1 MRSPI
6 AIALFLI
13 VIVSTLLIT
22 RWAARRTHSRSE
34 FYAAGSSITGTQNGL
49 AIAGDFMSASTI
61 LGVAGLAFMGN
72 SDAVLY
78 IVAPLLGFTVMLLF
92 IAEPLRNLGRYTVP
106 EVVALRFPGRGVR
119 GFTAAA
125 ALVVT
130 IFYLIAQMVGA
141 GALIE
146 ILLGVPYSLAVVAV
160 ATLMMLYVAFGGM
173 LATTWVQITKAV
185 VLIIGVVLMMI
196 LTFYRVD
203 FDVASLYSIARSQ
216 MDTVFT
222 GNRTGALNS
231 LYSTLSLGLAL
242 SLGVC
247 GLPHVLM
254 RFFTVPDARQARRSI
269 IVAMVLIAVVFLI
282 VLFVLSYAAI
292 AFVYGK
298 PEFFDDAGVL
308 RGGANMAV
316 VHLSRLLGGD
326 VLMGIVSAVT
336 FATILAVVAGLTM
349 ASAGAL
355 AHDLYA
361 QVFRRGNASEKE
373 ELRVFRLA
381 TLAVTVV
388 AALLGVAFKGTN
400 ISFLVSLAFSV
411 AASANFPVLLLALYW
426 RGLTRRGVLIGGA
439 VGLIGST
446 GMLIAGPAIWVDV
459 LGYERA
465 LFGSNYPTLIA
476 MPLALLTAWG
486 VSMLDARRDDAHA
499 RRIFEELAAKASQAE
514 A

>member
-1 MRSPI
+1 MQSPI
-6 AIALFLI
+6 AIALFVT

-34 FYAAGSSITGTQNGL
+34 FYVAGSSITGTQNGL

-61 LGVAGLAFMGN
+61 LGVAGLAFSGN

-78 IVAPLLGFTVMLLF
+78 IVAPLLGFT
-92 IAEPLRNLGRYTVP
+92 I
-106 EVVALRFPGRGVR
+106 
-119 GFTAAA
+119 
-125 ALVVT
+125 
-130 IFYLIAQMVGA
+130 I
-141 GALIE
+141 
-146 ILLGVPYSLAVVAV
+146 
-160 ATLMMLYVAFGGM
+160 
-173 LATTWVQITKAV
+173 
-185 VLIIGVVLMMI
+185 VLIVGVVVMAV
-196 LTFYRVD
+196 LTFHHVD
-203 FDVASLYSIARSQ
+203 YDLGSLYSIAREQ
-216 MDTVFT
+216 MDHVLT

-231 LYSTLSLGLAL
+231 LFSTLSLGLAL

-269 IVAMVLIAVVFLI
+269 IVAMVLIALVFLI

-292 AFVYGK
+292 AFLYGK
-298 PEFFDDAGVL
+298 PEFFDGAGVL

-316 VHLSRLLGGD
+316 VHVSRLLGGD

-361 QVFRRGNASEKE
+361 QVFRRGKASEAQ
-373 ELRVFRLA
+373 ELRVFRFA

-388 AALLGVAFKGTN
+388 AALLGIAFKGTN

-411 AASANFPVLLLALYW
+411 AASANFPVLMLSLYW
-426 RGLTRRGVLIGGA
+426 RGLTRRGALVGGA
-439 VGLIGST
+439 VGLISST
-446 GMLIAGPAIWVDV
+446 GMLIAGPAIWVDA
-459 LGYERA
+459 LGYARP

-476 MPLALLTAWG
+476 LPAALFTAWA
-486 VSMLDARRDDAHA
+486 VSMLDTRNRDGQAQRTFDA
-499 RRIFEELAAKASQAE
+499 LAAKSQAL